1 MREFVPGLPSK
12 LPKVDLSEQEA
23 EIEAWASKKGN
34 KVTHLPDMQCKPRPT
49 HRVDEVDALVMRK
62 ATAVVNHI
70 RANKLGL
77 THNSFISMLGGH
89 VSSTEIKRV
98 IKQEMGLT
106 LKPVTHYTNDGKS
119 VIKMELR

>member
-1 MREFVPGLPSK
+1 MNNFVPGLPSK
-12 LPKVDLSEQEA
+12 LPKCSLAEQEA
-23 EIEAWASKKGN
+23 EIEAWTAKKGN

-89 VSSTEIKRV
+89 VSSTHIKQV
-98 IKQEMGLT
+98 IKNHMGMKLVE
-106 LKPVTHYTNDGKS
+106 VTHCTNDGKS